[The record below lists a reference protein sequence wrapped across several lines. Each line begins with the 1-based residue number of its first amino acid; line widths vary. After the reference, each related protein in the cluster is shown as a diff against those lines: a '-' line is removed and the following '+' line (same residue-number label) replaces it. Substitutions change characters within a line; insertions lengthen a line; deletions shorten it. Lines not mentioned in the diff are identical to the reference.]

1 MEGGSWKP
9 GPGAAQRRNFKSS
22 RKSSPLV
29 WALISYAM
37 HWVFCYAL
45 NRQTECE
52 GAHGIFLQSH
62 KGWYLL
68 WALIDAAKPLLKVST
83 VGICKYS
90 LKNFLRSGAL
100 HSISHRLIELV
111 VSNLKCKYFEN
122 EFPINNQFAA
132 HKGLALANRIF
143 TQGTMGYA
151 DFVYWRLRLWL
162 MKMLEGPAVP
172 W

>member
-1 MEGGSWKP
+1 MELETRPVAST
-9 GPGAAQRRNFKSS
+9 RNKLSKSS

-29 WALISYAM
+29 WAPICYAM
-37 HWVFCYAL
+37 HWLFCYAL

-122 EFPINNQFAA
+122 EFPINNKFAA

-162 MKMLEGPAVP
+162 MKRLEGPAVP